1 MLRLC
6 LYPAWI
12 DVLGACLGCAH
23 MPRSTRD
30 VPMRWGS
37 RTGCSCRAAVH
48 TPNPGVT
55 LCTKESISFHFGAQ
69 PQLLLALPA
78 CAQHQCLS
86 ALTGTFA
93 YLQRG
98 TVTTPAHR
106 TVSKKVFAESTEDEF
121 GFWLASWSQSFT
133 NSPWYRGSP
142 TFPFHSCLERQ
153 AGRFL

>member
-6 LYPAWI
+6 LYPAWT
-12 DVLGACLGCAH
+12 DVLGACLGCTH

-37 RTGCSCRAAVH
+37 RTGCSCTAAVH

-78 CAQHQCLS
+78 CAQHPCLS

-93 YLQRG
+93 HLQRG
-98 TVTTPAHR
+98 TELPLQHTGQSPRKCLLSPLRMNLDFGSHHGPRAPPTAPGTEAAPA
-106 TVSKKVFAESTEDEF
+106 
-121 GFWLASWSQSFT
+121 
-133 NSPWYRGSP
+133 
-142 TFPFHSCLERQ
+142 FPSIPV
-153 AGRFL
+153 